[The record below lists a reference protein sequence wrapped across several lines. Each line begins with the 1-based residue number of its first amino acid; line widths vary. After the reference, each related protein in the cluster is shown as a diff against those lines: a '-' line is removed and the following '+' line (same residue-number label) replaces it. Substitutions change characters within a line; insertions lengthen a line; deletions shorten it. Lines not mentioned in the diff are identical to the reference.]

1 MEYFQTNSYLINLEV
16 VYEVVT
22 KEDKESGDRNKRG
35 D

>member
-22 KEDKESGDRNKRG
+22 KENTESGGTNKRG